1 MMTISEETICEVA
14 YIMNPVKLKNLNL
27 HREKVVDPMSVE
39 WEWDD
44 GWFLTIY

>member
-1 MMTISEETICEVA
+1 MMIISEETICEVA
-14 YIMNPVKLKNLNL
+14 NVINLIKLKTLNL
-27 HREKVVDPMSVE
+27 HGENVVDPMSVE